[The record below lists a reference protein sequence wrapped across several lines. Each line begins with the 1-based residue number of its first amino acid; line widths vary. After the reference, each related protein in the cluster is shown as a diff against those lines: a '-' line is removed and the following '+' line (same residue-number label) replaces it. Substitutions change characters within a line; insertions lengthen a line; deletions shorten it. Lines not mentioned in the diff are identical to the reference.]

1 MSSVPLMSSD
11 SGLLDGLYAAGF
23 VGGGHGHDDLSKLLD
38 RKAQEKLDAAAEE
51 VTKKKN
57 GGGDRAEKAATALK
71 NHSEAERRRRERI
84 NAHLSTLRGIVPC
97 TDKMDKAAL
106 LAEVITHV
114 KKLKTNAARVVSRCP
129 VPADAD
135 EVTVELVRH
144 DTSSSSSSSSS
155 HGSGSGGGFLVKA
168 TLSCDD
174 GADLFADVKHAL
186 QPLRLKV
193 VGSEVTTLG
202 GRVRF
207 TFLMSPACGGDGEED
222 VTSVESVHQALQSVI
237 DKANSALEFAP
248 RASLLNKRRRVS
260 TFESSSSS
268 S

>member
-1 MSSVPLMSSD
+1 MQ
-11 SGLLDGLYAAGF
+11 
-23 VGGGHGHDDLSKLLD
+23 HNINI
-38 RKAQEKLDAAAEE
+38 AEDF
-51 VTKKKN
+51 N
-57 GGGDRAEKAATALK
+57 GQPNGV
-71 NHSEAERRRRERI
+71 I
-84 NAHLSTLRGIVPC
+84 FFPC
-97 TDKMDKAAL
+97 CVQMDKAAL

-114 KKLKTNAARVVSRCP
+114 KKLKTNAARISSHCP

-135 EVTVELVRH
+135 EVTVELVRL
-144 DTSSSSSSSSS
+144 DASPSSS
-155 HGSGSGGGFLVKA
+155 HGNGDGFLVKA
-168 TLSCDD
+168 TLSCED
-174 GADLFADVKHAL
+174 GADLFVDVKNAL
-186 QPLRLKV
+186 RPLRLKV

-207 TFLMSPACGGDGEED
+207 TFFLMSPACGGGEE
-222 VTSVESVHQALQSVI
+222 VSVDSVREALQSVL